1 MSAGGQVFGK
11 ATLAEFHAA
20 LAASSSERLKEQLR
34 RFVSFDHWIA
44 FEAALHHGDLT
55 ISGSLKV
62 PAYCTL
68 IDGQLDVSGDL
79 DLRNPGIEE
88 GGLFAAL
95 GIVSRNRLIGEYGKC
110 VFIDG
115 DIEAREAVITGFHDS
130 SLVVCGG
137 LSTRLFIG
145 CDIAAEVGDG
155 AVMDYGVGT
164 CVPLGGLATPAQAVA
179 PRNDEAATARA
190 VWPES
195 KEDGYLFD
203 AEQFIARIDAGLPI
217 LR

>member
-1 MSAGGQVFGK
+1 MSSSAQGFRK
-11 ATLAEFHAA
+11 ATLAEFHAM
-20 LAASSSERLKEQLR
+20 LAASSSERLAAQIR
-34 RFVSFDHWIA
+34 RFMSFDHWIA
-44 FEAALHHGDLT
+44 FDAAVHHGDLELA
-55 ISGSLKV
+55 GSLQA

-68 IDGQLDVSGDL
+68 IDGQLDVAGNL

-88 GGLFAAL
+88 GGLFIVL
-95 GIVSRNRLIGEYGKC
+95 GNVTCNRLIGEYGKC

-115 DIEAREAVITGFHDS
+115 DVEAREAIITGFHDS

-155 AVMDYGVGT
+155 AVMDFGVGT
-164 CVPLGGLATPAQAVA
+164 CVPLGGFEVSGHKVA
-179 PRNDEAATARA
+179 PLNDEAATARA
-190 VWPES
+190 VWPEP
-195 KEDGYLFD
+195 KQEGYLFD
-203 AEQFIARIDAGLPI
+203 AEQFVARIDAGLPI